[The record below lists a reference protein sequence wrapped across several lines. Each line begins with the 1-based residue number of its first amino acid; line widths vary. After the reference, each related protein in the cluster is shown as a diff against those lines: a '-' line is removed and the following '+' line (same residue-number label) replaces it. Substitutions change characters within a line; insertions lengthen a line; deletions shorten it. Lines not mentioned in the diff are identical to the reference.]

1 MDFTIQVTSV
11 HLHLNITKRS
21 ATLFHHDLKNFDFFN
36 EAISTGRQNDRINMT
51 WKHNLVI
58 KKVAP
63 IWSDW
68 WILSQIWLRYA
79 TYMCSSSIASNSI
92 KEITIETRQLFTF
105 TGDKKWDMTQ
115 SQKANGSEW
124 LLTAI
129 RDEIMR
135 YSGREM
141 VNLLAHITITVI
153 KWNSKWKSFA
163 WKTRRLLFESQS
175 CGHYHRSVLLSE
187 VACQLS
193 RLKLL

>member
-1 MDFTIQVTSV
+1 
-11 HLHLNITKRS
+11 
-21 ATLFHHDLKNFDFFN
+21 
-36 EAISTGRQNDRINMT
+36 
-51 WKHNLVI
+51 
-58 KKVAP
+58 
-63 IWSDW
+63 
-68 WILSQIWLRYA
+68 
-79 TYMCSSSIASNSI
+79 MCSSSIASNSI

-153 KWNSKWKSFA
+153 K
-163 WKTRRLLFESQS
+163 
-175 CGHYHRSVLLSE
+175 
-187 VACQLS
+187 
-193 RLKLL
+193 